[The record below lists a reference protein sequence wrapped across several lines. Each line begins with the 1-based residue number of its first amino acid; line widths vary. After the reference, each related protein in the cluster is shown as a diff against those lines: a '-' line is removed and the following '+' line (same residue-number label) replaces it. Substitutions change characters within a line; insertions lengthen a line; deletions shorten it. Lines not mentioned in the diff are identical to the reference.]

1 MPYPRRSTAR
11 TVDSDMRSQDCDR
24 SRNRRGACRKP
35 DDPARARLRGSNAIP
50 ELAMPLPT
58 KARYVVIGAG
68 IHGLSTAY
76 HLATKLAAAGR
87 TNEADIVVLD
97 KGKVGSGASGIACGV
112 VRNNYFQPAMR
123 ELMAHSV
130 GVWESDPE
138 AYSYHPVGYMQI
150 SPEVMHEGVATIYR
164 QQKAIG
170 YESTF
175 VEGAADSGRYMKG
188 LFDDW
193 QAQGITSVLHEKR
206 GGYANNMASLRGL
219 TAKAT
224 AAGARIHEGVRVTGF
239 EFGHNSRAIAAVLT
253 DQGRV
258 ECDYVIVGAGPWVR
272 DFWTMLDL
280 PRTVTIKGRDG
291 KLHHDVPMWRFWQ
304 LEEGVLAVDPGFLT
318 TNDGKM
324 PPVIHVDTDA
334 PLHSDKT
341 GKLITDELWGLYY
354 KPDFHFNGI
363 QGGAM
368 PYRVETPVDQ
378 VAIDPYGPQSPEFVS
393 SDEFIDMWTSALA
406 FCHKR
411 FEGQHVKYHDEKSG
425 GIGCFTPDSFPVFDV
440 FRDNCYVIAD
450 SNHGYK
456 MIGVGELVAHEIL
469 GSPSALLEPFRISR
483 YAEGRLHPVSSSPFP
498 WS

>member
-1 MPYPRRSTAR
+1 
-11 TVDSDMRSQDCDR
+11 
-24 SRNRRGACRKP
+24 
-35 DDPARARLRGSNAIP
+35 
-50 ELAMPLPT
+50 MPLPS

-76 HLATKLAAAGR
+76 HLAKQLEAKGR
-87 TNEADIVVLD
+87 STAADIVVLD

-150 SPEVMHEGVATIYR
+150 SPEVMHEGVATIFE
-164 QQKAIG
+164 QQQAIG
-170 YESTF
+170 YDSTF
-175 VEGAADSGRYMKG
+175 IEGEADCMHYMKG

-193 QAQGITSVLHEKR
+193 QAKGITSVLHEKK

-219 TAKAT
+219 AKKAT
-224 AAGARIHEGVRVTGF
+224 DTGVRIVEGVTVTGF
-239 EFGHNSRAIAAVLT
+239 EFGHNSRAVSAVMT
-253 DQGRV
+253 DQGRI
-258 ECDYVIVGAGPWVR
+258 ECDFVVVGAGPWVR

-280 PRTVTIKGRDG
+280 PKTVSIKGRDG
-291 KLHHDVPMWRFWQ
+291 RMHDDVPMWRFWQ
-304 LEEGVLAVDPGFLT
+304 LEEGVLGVDPGFLT

-334 PLHSDKT
+334 PLYSDKT
-341 GKLITDELWGLYY
+341 GKLITDKLWGLYY

-368 PYRVETPVDQ
+368 PYKVETPVDQ
-378 VAIDPYGPQSPEFVS
+378 VAIDPYGPQSPEFIAS
-393 SDEFIDMWTSALA
+393 AEFADMWTSALA

-411 FEGQHVKYHDEKSG
+411 FEGRSGQYHDEKSG

-440 FRDNCYVIAD
+440 FRENCYVIAD

-456 MIGVGELVAHEIL
+456 MIGVGELVAQEIL
-469 GSPSALLEPFRISR
+469 GEGSSLLEPFRLSR
-483 YAEGRLHPVSSSPFP
+483 YVEGKLHPVSTSPFP